1 VFEEASAMS
10 KKFLVLYKSS
20 ASAGEQMAAAGS
32 PDQAQEAMGL
42 WMAWME
48 KAGPALVD
56 PGSPLGEAIEV
67 PSVPGRSGRHAGGYS
82 ILQGESV
89 EDIKKVLDGHPHYH
103 SPDATIE
110 VHEFLAMPGT
120 S

>member
-1 VFEEASAMS
+1 MS

-20 ASAGEQMAAAGS
+20 ASAAEQMAAGS
-32 PDQAQEAMGL
+32 PEQAQEAMGL
-42 WMAWME
+42 WMAWFE

-56 PGSPLGEAIEV
+56 AGNPLGDATEV
-67 PSVPGRSGRHAGGYS
+67 PSAGGPSGRYIGGYS

-89 EDIKKVLDGHPHYH
+89 EVIMKLLDGHPHYH

-110 VHEFLAMPGT
+110 VHEFLPMPGMP
-120 S
+120 

>member
-1 VFEEASAMS
+1 MS

-56 PGSPLGEAIEV
+56 PGSPLGEATEV
-67 PSVPGRSGRHAGGYS
+67 PSVAGQPSRHIGGYS

-89 EDIKKVLDGHPHYH
+89 EDIKKLLDGHPHYH

>member
-1 VFEEASAMS
+1 MS

-20 ASAGEQMAAAGS
+20 ASAAEQMAAGS

-42 WMAWME
+42 WMVWME

-56 PGSPLGEAIEV
+56 PGSPLGEATEV
-67 PSVPGRSGRHAGGYS
+67 PSVAGQPSRHIGGYS

-89 EDIKKVLDGHPHYH
+89 EDIKKLLDGHPHYH

>member
-1 VFEEASAMS
+1 VYEEVSAMS

-20 ASAGEQMAAAGS
+20 ASAGEQMAAGS

-56 PGSPLGEAIEV
+56 PGSPLGEATEV
-67 PSVPGRSGRHAGGYS
+67 PSVAGQSGRHVGGYS
-82 ILQGESV
+82 ILQGESA
-89 EDIKKVLDGHPHYH
+89 EDIKKLLDGHPHYH

>member
-1 VFEEASAMS
+1 MT

-20 ASAGEQMAAAGS
+20 ASAAEQMAAGR

-56 PGSPLGEAIEV
+56 PGSPLGESTEL
-67 PSVPGRSGRHAGGYS
+67 PSVTDQSGRHVGGYS

-89 EDIKKVLDGHPHYH
+89 TDIEKLLDGHPHYH